1 MTTFTDTHI
10 LDDFTNR
17 DFEQIVLCRDPEAGL
32 ESVIAVHDT
41 TLGPRSAGCACGRT
55 PPGRT
60 QSRTR

>member
-41 TLGPRSAGCACGRT
+41 TSVSYTHLTLPTIYSV
-55 PPGRT
+55 
-60 QSRTR
+60 